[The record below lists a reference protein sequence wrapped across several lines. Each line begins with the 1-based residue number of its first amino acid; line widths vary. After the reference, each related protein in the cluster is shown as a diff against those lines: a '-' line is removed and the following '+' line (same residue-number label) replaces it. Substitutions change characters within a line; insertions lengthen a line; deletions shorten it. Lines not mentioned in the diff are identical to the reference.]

1 MPHLQ
6 CLMFLSPSEE
16 TLEWVKEELAQ
27 PKYGGYWLCTSLLL
41 RTFLRS
47 FPACCAVGA
56 QADALLWSVLF
67 LLRLNDLVVIDFS
80 NVLTKGAIEM
90 LAQADEYEVVKEV
103 QVGLPSSLWSGRAR
117 TIA

>member
-1 MPHLQ
+1 
-6 CLMFLSPSEE
+6 
-16 TLEWVKEELAQ
+16 
-27 PKYGGYWLCTSLLL
+27 
-41 RTFLRS
+41 
-47 FPACCAVGA
+47 
-56 QADALLWSVLF
+56 
-67 LLRLNDLVVIDFS
+67 LRLNDLVVIDFS